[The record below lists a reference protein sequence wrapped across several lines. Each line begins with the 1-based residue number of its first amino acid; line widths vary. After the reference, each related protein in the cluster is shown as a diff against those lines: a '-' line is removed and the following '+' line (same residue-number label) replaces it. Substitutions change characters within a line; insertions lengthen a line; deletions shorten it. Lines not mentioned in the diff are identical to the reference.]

1 MSGDEDKEDLSGSG
15 DKDKPSIPLGVTQV
29 EDTVAVRS
37 KMDYKSSL
45 IPDGNAME
53 NLEKQLICPICLE
66 MFTKPVVILP
76 CQHNL
81 CRKCANDIFQV
92 SARHPCPQTPDSFSE
107 APPSQTRTTCSF
119 EKPYREGL
127 GLGVGL
133 GLTGRGAALFL
144 LCPSSP
150 HPAHSSPLCLHCSLL
165 ILQARVKYLK

>member
-1 MSGDEDKEDLSGSG
+1 M
-15 DKDKPSIPLGVTQV
+15 TQV
-29 EDTVAVRS
+29 GETVAFQS
-37 KMDYKSSL
+37 NMDYKSSL

-92 SARHPCPQTPDSFSE
+92 SARQGPGPGIPTPYPCPQTPDSFSD
-107 APPSQTRTTCSF
+107 APPSQPRTLQPLAPLRSYRD
-119 EKPYREGL
+119 PREGL

-133 GLTGRGAALFL
+133 GLRGKGAAGSFSTHLVPTLPTAPRSAWTARSWF
-144 LCPSSP
+144 PSQESNT
-150 HPAHSSPLCLHCSLL
+150 SSDKTG
-165 ILQARVKYLK
+165 AE